1 METDSDNTKRWG
13 PYRGEGVRTV
23 KRCRGSQAPLPGR
36 RVGLTHFLRYSHI
49 TTVALSRSDP
59 AYFKMSGID

>member
-23 KRCRGSQAPLPGR
+23 KRCTQENLQQGQPGTPPRPTR
-36 RVGLTHFLRYSHI
+36 RVNAFF
-49 TTVALSRSDP
+49 ALL
-59 AYFKMSGID
+59 AYYHRCAEQE